1 MGVCTFVHQQSLKRS
16 SKTVGVVLIFWLVKI
31 LKSPPFSPSLLIELH
46 QSSYSTLAPFL
57 STWCLVSVLSCVD
70 LFFFLDP
77 VFHECF
83 ELHWSLLFPPTSK
96 NLMVYVL
103 AQSKVCPFFS
113 CAQTQKSKKC
123 SKFENC
129 ANTCSSRCI
138 EEYMSKNLQS
148 PPKLNQHIILL
159 CKLLEFF
166 YKNDLCNHFEHLLFW
181 IFVIQH

>member
-1 MGVCTFVHQQSLKRS
+1 
-16 SKTVGVVLIFWLVKI
+16 
-31 LKSPPFSPSLLIELH
+31 
-46 QSSYSTLAPFL
+46 
-57 STWCLVSVLSCVD
+57 
-70 LFFFLDP
+70 
-77 VFHECF
+77 
-83 ELHWSLLFPPTSK
+83 LLFPPTSK

-166 YKNDLCNHFEHLLFW
+166 YKNDLCNHVEHLLFW